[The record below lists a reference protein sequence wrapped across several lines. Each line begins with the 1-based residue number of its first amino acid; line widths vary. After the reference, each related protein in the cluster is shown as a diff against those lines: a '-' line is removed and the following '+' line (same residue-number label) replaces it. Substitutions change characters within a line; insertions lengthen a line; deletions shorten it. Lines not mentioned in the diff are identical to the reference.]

1 MAIKGTNNEARD
13 IDFYLQDSN
22 SLNDFQKEWW
32 LNSAS
37 SSDLAK
43 KKLLQATNKIFGRKV
58 AKELLSNIESAGD
71 SIKLMKSTA
80 DLLIEEKKLSIATI
94 KKQLRNFK
102 VKPETLA
109 EKSINENKKEK

>member
-1 MAIKGTNNEARD
+1 M
-13 IDFYLQDSN
+13 
-22 SLNDFQKEWW
+22 
-32 LNSAS
+32 
-37 SSDLAK
+37 AK
-43 KKLLQATNKIFGRKV
+43 KKLLQATNKIFGREV
-58 AKELLSNIESAGD
+58 AKELLSNIESAGG

-94 KKQLRNFK
+94 KKQLRNYK

>member
-1 MAIKGTNNEARD
+1 MAIEGTNNEARD
-13 IDFYLQDSN
+13 IDFYLQDNN

-58 AKELLSNIESAGD
+58 AKELLKNIESTGG
-71 SIKLMKSTA
+71 SIKLVKSTA
-80 DLLIEEKKLSIATI
+80 DLLIEEKKVSISTI
-94 KKQLRNFK
+94 KKHLRNYN